1 MKKIFLSCI
10 AALSIVSAIAQ
21 PTAPDNVYG
30 ELFKEVQLQ
39 KVFADGKTFVDCTP
53 KRKVKD
59 ILNDYNIQKQKSDF
73 DLKKFV
79 SDNFDLPKALPALN
93 YIQQEKDI
101 AAHINNLWS
110 VLTRQPDAK
119 QEGSSLLP
127 LPYSYVV
134 PGGRFKEMYYWDSY
148 FTMLGLKESK
158 QYVLLENMVK
168 NFAYLIDTYGHIPN
182 GTRTYYLG
190 RSQPPFFSLMIDLLA
205 SVKGD
210 MVYKTYL
217 PQLQKEY
224 NYFMQGAA
232 KLNNGEAFRYVV
244 KTKDGA
250 VLNRYWDDMDV
261 PRQESYAEDVATAD
275 KACDDLAMKSKWRSV
290 EAKEKALS
298 ELRKKIYRDLRAAA
312 CSGLDFSNKWFA
324 DGEHIETIHTTDF
337 IAADLNGLLLHLED
351 VLAKAY
357 RLKKDKT
364 NANLYQS
371 KSVARNIALI
381 KYCWND
387 DVNFFTDYDFVMNE
401 KSKALTP
408 MGMFPFCFID
418 FKRNSSRVDK
428 IKKAAKVL
436 ETKLLKEGG
445 LQCTETSAHQ
455 QWDAPN
461 GWAPMQW
468 MSIVA
473 LERGNQKELAKTIAQ
488 RWIKINK
495 KVYLN
500 TGKLMEKYNVIDTDL
515 IGGGGEYPGQDGF
528 GWTNGVLISL
538 IKKYGNN

>member
-1 MKKIFLSCI
+1 MKKIFISYI
-10 AALSIVSAIAQ
+10 VVISMVSAVAQ
-21 PTAPDNVYG
+21 PSAPDNIYG
-30 ELFKEVQLQ
+30 QLFKDVQLQ
-39 KVFADGKTFVDCTP
+39 KVFSDSKTFADCTA
-53 KRKVKD
+53 KRKITD
-59 ILNDYNIQKQKSDF
+59 ILRDYKAQKQNTDF

-79 SDNFDLPKALPALN
+79 AENFDLSKDLPALN

-101 AAHINNLWS
+101 VAHINNLWS
-110 VLTRQPDAK
+110 MLTRKPDVK

-205 SVKGD
+205 SLKGD
-210 MVYKTYL
+210 IVYKTYL

-224 NYFMQGAA
+224 DYFMQGAS
-232 KLNNGEAFRYVV
+232 KLNNGEAYRYVV

-275 KACDDLAMKSKWRSV
+275 KACNDVAMKSKWSSA
-290 EAKEKALS
+290 EAKEKALDA
-298 ELRKKIYRDLRAAA
+298 LRKKTYKNLRAAA

-337 IAADLNGLLLHLED
+337 IAADLNGLLLHLEE
-351 VLAKAY
+351 VLSKAY
-357 RLKKDKT
+357 RLKNNFAKRD
-364 NANLYQS
+364 LYQS
-371 KSVARNIALI
+371 KSVARNMALMN
-381 KYCWND
+381 YCWND
-387 DVNFFTDYDFVMNE
+387 EVNFFTDYDFIANV
-401 KSKALTP
+401 KSQAITP
-408 MGMFPFCFID
+408 MGMFPFCFINL
-418 FKRNSSRVDK
+418 KNSVNRTRLN
-428 IKKAAKVL
+428 KAAEVL
-436 ETKLLKEGG
+436 QSKLLKDGG
-445 LQCTETSAHQ
+445 LQCTETNAHQ

-468 MSIVA
+468 MSIIA

-500 TGKLMEKYNVIDTDL
+500 TGKLMEKYNVVDTDL
-515 IGGGGEYPGQDGF
+515 MDGGGEYPSQDGF
-528 GWTNGVLISL
+528 GWTNGVLVAL
-538 IKKYGNN
+538 IKKYDNK

>member
-1 MKKIFLSCI
+1 MKKIFVSCI
-10 AALSIVSAIAQ
+10 ALISIGSAVAQ
-21 PTAPDNVYG
+21 PTAPDNIYG
-30 ELFKEVQLQ
+30 DLFKDVQLQ
-39 KVFADGKTFVDCTP
+39 KVFPDGKTFVDCTP

-59 ILNDYNIQKQKSDF
+59 ILNDYSIQKHNTDF
-73 DLKKFV
+73 DLKSFI
-79 SDNFDLPKALPALN
+79 STNFDLPKDLPALN
-93 YIQQEKDI
+93 YIQQEKNI
-101 AAHINNLWS
+101 VTHINNLWS
-110 VLTRQPDAK
+110 VLTRQPDKK

-168 NFAYLIDTYGHIPN
+168 NFAYVIDTYGHIPN

-210 MVYKTYL
+210 VVYKTYL

-224 NYFMQGAA
+224 DYFMKGAT

-244 KTKDGA
+244 KTKEGV

-275 KACDDLAMKSKWRSV
+275 KACNDLAMKSKWRSV
-290 EAKEKALS
+290 EAKEKALNA
-298 ELRKKIYRDLRAAA
+298 LRKRIYRDLRAGA

-357 RLKKDKT
+357 RLKGMKEKSS
-364 NANLYQS
+364 LYQS
-371 KSVARNIALI
+371 KSVARNNALI
-381 KYCWND
+381 NYCWND
-387 DVNFFTDYDFVMNE
+387 EVNFFTDYDFVLNQ

-418 FKRNSSRVDK
+418 FKRNSTRVDK
-428 IKKAAKVL
+428 LKKAAKTL
-436 ETKLLKEGG
+436 ETKLLKDGG

-473 LERGNQKELAKTIAQ
+473 LERGNQNELAKTIAQ

-528 GWTNGVLISL
+528 GWTNGVLICL
-538 IKKYGNN
+538 IKKYGDN

>member
-39 KVFADGKTFVDCTP
+39 KVFTDGKTFVDCTP

-79 SDNFDLPKALPALN
+79 ADNFDLPKALPALN

-101 AAHINNLWS
+101 VTHINNLWS

-408 MGMFPFCFID
+408 MGIFPFCFINL
-418 FKRNSSRVDK
+418 KNSANRDRLN
-428 IKKAAKVL
+428 KAAEILKN
-436 ETKLLKEGG
+436 KLLKEGG
-445 LQCTETSAHQ
+445 LQCTKTSAHQ

-495 KVYLN
+495 KVYLS